1 MPAQHGD
8 TRSWTPQ
15 ESTPSIAELI
25 SFAQDLVDRRLGNE
39 LERHPRLVLVGN
51 QSSTKR
57 RIVEAACDT
66 VLTLV
71 GDQAFCCPVQIT
83 TSASEEPWTCAVK
96 LRHDFTYIPH
106 SALKE
111 TRFNDWVQV
120 SSRPFLFEQAVSK
133 QQLADTLEHAHCAV
147 LSPSCDPND
156 FRRGKSI
163 AKPQLTFSPTPIH
176 LEITGPGLSE
186 LAFIDL
192 SSARCTNDSTSG
204 GSLLPD
210 EENLIKLHLDDERAL
225 ILLATATGPQQTT
238 LGFIRD
244 CGAAERCM
252 SGENSDITQD
262 WQVLSQF
269 SQWQQEIKDGQ
280 EEEALS
286 AEKSRSEG
294 SAGQELSL
302 DTAALQATMS
312 RRLEEHIRKRL
323 EGIAKTVENSLS
335 AVEEKLRE
343 YPSRLQALIQDISDR
358 VEGFNAIDSPGTR
371 SPMFDLLESH
381 NIALDDLATKYQ

>member
-25 SFAQDLVDRRLGNE
+25 SYAQDLFDRRLGDE
-39 LERHPRLVLVGN
+39 LERHPRLVLVGD

-66 VLTLV
+66 VLALT
-71 GDQAFCCPVQIT
+71 GDQEICCPLQIT

-111 TRFNDWVQV
+111 TGFNDWVQV
-120 SSRPFLFEQAVSK
+120 SCRPLLFEHAVSK
-133 QQLADTLEHAHCAV
+133 EQLADTLERAHRAV

-156 FRRGKSI
+156 FRRGGSI
-163 AKPQLTFSPTPIH
+163 SKPQLTFSPNPIH

-192 SSARCTNDSTSG
+192 PSAKDSGDSV
-204 GSLLPD
+204 SNERLLSD
-210 EENLIKLHLDDERAL
+210 KEDLVQLHLGDEQAL
-225 ILLATATGPQQTT
+225 ILLVTATEPQETT

-252 SGENSDITQD
+252 CVFPNARSQSLQYKTLSNDNGHTRSGENSDITQD

-269 SQWQQEIKDGQ
+269 SQWQQEIKDSQ
-280 EEEALS
+280 EKEALS

-294 SAGQELSL
+294 STRQELSL
-302 DTAALQATMS
+302 DTAAL
-312 RRLEEHIRKRL
+312 
-323 EGIAKTVENSLS
+323 
-335 AVEEKLRE
+335 
-343 YPSRLQALIQDISDR
+343 
-358 VEGFNAIDSPGTR
+358 
-371 SPMFDLLESH
+371 
-381 NIALDDLATKYQ
+381 